1 MHANTKSFSLIP
13 GLQATVWWAVERFI
27 YRASRQWRALQEA
40 RRADAARR
48 EAEVA
53 LGELADHEL
62 RDLGLTRDQIA
73 PAVAG
78 QLSRTR

>member
-27 YRASRQWRALQEA
+27 YRVSRQWRVLQEA
-40 RRADAARR
+40 RRAEAIRR

-53 LGELADHEL
+53 LNELADHEL

-73 PAVAG
+73 TAVAG
-78 QLSRTR
+78 RLPRAR